1 MRVAPL
7 TGLAA
12 VVFTVVGFL
21 LFGDTPAYDAPGRQV
36 RFYYADHQGQLG
48 VSLYFLVVAAVLFV
62 FFAAYLAR
70 LVRDVPPGDGWLH
83 RVVFA
88 GGVLVAV
95 GFLIGATLTLAL
107 LDLADESSAT
117 PQALQALNAVN
128 EDFFIPFVG
137 GMGLMLL
144 ATGLA
149 TARASAS
156 PLPRWLSWAAVV
168 LGVLVFVPWVGFF
181 AFMAA
186 GIWVIIVSVLLARRP
201 APASSPEGGLS
212 AGPASPPGPG
222 PAERN

>member
-21 LFGDTPAYDAPGRQV
+21 LYGDTPGYDAPGREV

-48 VSLYFLVVAAVLFV
+48 TSLYLLVIASILFV
-62 FFAAYLAR
+62 FFAAHLAR
-70 LVRDVPPGDGWLH
+70 LVQGVPSAGDWLH

-88 GGVLVAV
+88 GGVLIAV
-95 GFLIGATLTLAL
+95 GFLVGSALTLAL
-107 LDLADESSAT
+107 LDLSDKSSAT
-117 PQALQALNAVN
+117 DGALQALNAIN

-149 TARASAS
+149 TVRAAAS
-156 PLPRWLSWAAVV
+156 PLPRWLSWAAVGI
-168 LGVLVFVPWVGFF
+168 GVLVFVPWVGFF
-181 AFMAA
+181 AFMLA
-186 GIWVIIVSVLLARRP
+186 GVWVAVVSVLLARRP
-201 APASSPEGGLS
+201 APN
-212 AGPASPPGPG
+212 PA
-222 PAERN
+222 

>member
-7 TGLAA
+7 TGLVA
-12 VVFTVVGFL
+12 VVFTVVGLL

-36 RFYYADHQGQLG
+36 RFYYSDHQGQLG
-48 VSLYFLVVAAVLFV
+48 VGLYFLVVASVLFV

-70 LVRDVPPGDGWLH
+70 LVRDITPGDGWLH
-83 RVVFA
+83 HVVFS

-95 GFLIGATLTLAL
+95 GFLVGASLTFAL
-107 LDLADESSAT
+107 LDLSDKSSAS

-149 TARASAS
+149 TVRAPDS
-156 PLPRWLSWAAVV
+156 PLPRWLAWAAVV
-168 LGVLVFVPWVGFF
+168 VGVLVFIPWVGFF
-181 AFMAA
+181 AFIVA
-186 GIWVIIVSVLLARRP
+186 GVWVAVVSVLLARRTL
-201 APASSPEGGLS
+201 AD
-212 AGPASPPGPG
+212 
-222 PAERN
+222 